1 LRSRTPCHGTQQ
13 SPTRR
18 YSSGMLCID
27 TFLLMALLIQYV
39 LERYVHHLP
48 RALRSQQ
55 TSRAPS
61 ILVSTLKC
69 VAQSRHSAFC
79 KTRVLSKHEAT
90 LVLSLVSCLHRE
102 LTGERTQSPTVTASR
117 REPKHPSQYQ
127 LLKSQ
132 TSASTLQMPC
142 PIQPEFASSQQP
154 TLEPADAQRL
164 RGCLDCFVHFKLYMH

>member
-1 LRSRTPCHGTQQ
+1 
-13 SPTRR
+13 
-18 YSSGMLCID
+18 MLCID

-61 ILVSTLKC
+61 ILASTLKC
-69 VAQSRHSAFC
+69 VAQSRQSAFC

-102 LTGERTQSPTVTASR
+102 LTGERTQSPAVTASR

-132 TSASTLQMPC
+132 T
-142 PIQPEFASSQQP
+142 
-154 TLEPADAQRL
+154 RL
-164 RGCLDCFVHFKLYMH
+164 RGCKHSPNAMSHSTRVCIKSTANP